1 MTHFW
6 HLQSQKWE
14 KHMLYRC
21 KRLALMHNSDYINKH
36 ANEAKEFARGSDT
49 ECKKRL
55 KLILEQRLKRAFP
68 ITIGNKAKRLSH
80 G

>member
-1 MTHFW
+1 
-6 HLQSQKWE
+6 
-14 KHMLYRC
+14 MLYRC
-21 KRLALMHNSDYINKH
+21 KRLALMHNTEYINKH

-55 KLILEQRLKRAFP
+55 QDILDKRLKRAFP
-68 ITIGNKAKRLSH
+68 INIGPKAKRLSH